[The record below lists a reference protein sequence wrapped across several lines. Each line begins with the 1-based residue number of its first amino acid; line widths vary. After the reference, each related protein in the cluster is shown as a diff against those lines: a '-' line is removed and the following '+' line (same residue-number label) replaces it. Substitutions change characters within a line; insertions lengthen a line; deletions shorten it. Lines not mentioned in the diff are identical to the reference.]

1 MKLLACDLCDEAFA
15 AETFEDWMA
24 LMLPHYLA
32 EHAEVMQSNKDVSK
46 EEQEAWMTDN
56 RARFDAA

>member
-15 AETFEDWMA
+15 AETFEDWMQ
-24 LMLPHYLA
+24 LMMPHYMA
-32 EHAEVMQSNKDVSK
+32 EHSEVMDANKDK
-46 EEQEAWMTDN
+46 PKDEHLAWMKEN